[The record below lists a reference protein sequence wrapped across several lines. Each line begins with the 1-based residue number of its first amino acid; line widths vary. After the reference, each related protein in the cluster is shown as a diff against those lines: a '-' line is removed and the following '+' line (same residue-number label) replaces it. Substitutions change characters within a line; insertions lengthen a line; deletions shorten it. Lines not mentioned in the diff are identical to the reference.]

1 MKRSAA
7 LVAFAAAGFLAA
19 APAAFAT
26 DSPTSTT
33 TPATPT
39 APTSPTSSPTT
50 TPTSPTT
57 TATTSTTPTTP
68 PGNPKAF
75 LKLQPNA
82 AHAGDKI
89 TVLVGCEAKYIKNLS
104 SPVLD
109 FGALSPS
116 GPQDDPA
123 KAPVSRGQATVKKD
137 AEPGE
142 YPASFQCDTGKVS
155 VTFTVLGAKQVT
167 QVPSG
172 APQTGGGDMP
182 GRDNGPFVAA
192 GALGVLAVG
201 AAGCVLY
208 RRRRE
213 D

>member
-7 LVAFAAAGFLAA
+7 LVAFAAAGFLAT

-33 TPATPT
+33 TPTAPTSPTSDPTT
-39 APTSPTSSPTT
+39 APTSPTSSTT
-50 TPTSPTT
+50 TS
-57 TATTSTTPTTP
+57 ATP

-82 AHAGDKI
+82 AHAGAKI
-89 TVLVGCEAKYIKNLS
+89 TVLVGCEAKYIENLT
-104 SPVLD
+104 SPVLE

-137 AEPGE
+137 AKPGK
-142 YPASFQCDTGKVS
+142 YPASFQCGTGKVS
-155 VTFTVLGAKQVT
+155 VSFTVLGAKQVT

-172 APQTGGGDMP
+172 APQTGGGGAP
-182 GRDNGPFVAA
+182 APDNGPFVAA

-208 RRRRE
+208 RSRRTE